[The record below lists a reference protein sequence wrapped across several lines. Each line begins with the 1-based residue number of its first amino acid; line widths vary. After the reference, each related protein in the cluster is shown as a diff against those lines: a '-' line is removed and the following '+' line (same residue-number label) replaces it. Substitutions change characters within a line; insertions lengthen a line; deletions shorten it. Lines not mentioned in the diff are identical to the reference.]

1 MNAIKLST
9 DQKVVGSNPAECT
22 NFSLRKLRR
31 NPSVYL
37 TLGQMVGETEAF
49 PSRLLV
55 LLRRPCVLVC
65 VLIFACRSFT
75 SIAVASARSMLV
87 KQADLSLL
95 EFLPGSIFV
104 KVFSIIRI
112 FGCILNY
119 KKSSIRNS
127 YCVKKKAKRGMA
139 RKDVK
144 AEEATEQGRILYSIK
159 DAARELSISRSTLY
173 TRIQTGEV
181 ATVRIGNRRLISRKS
196 LERYE
201 DRLTRIS
208 HGEMLRRMGKIQ

>member
-1 MNAIKLST
+1 
-9 DQKVVGSNPAECT
+9 
-22 NFSLRKLRR
+22 
-31 NPSVYL
+31 
-37 TLGQMVGETEAF
+37 
-49 PSRLLV
+49 
-55 LLRRPCVLVC
+55 
-65 VLIFACRSFT
+65 
-75 SIAVASARSMLV
+75 MLV

-119 KKSSIRNS
+119 EKSSIRNS
-127 YCVKKKAKRGMA
+127 YCVKKKATRGMA

-144 AEEATEQGRILYSIK
+144 AEEAIEQGRILYSIE
-159 DAARELSISRSTLY
+159 DAARKLSISRSTLY